1 MCGEPNAKDFAERII
16 LAHMRNEKH
25 TVQCTIDIKKVLH
38 SSGTNMFI
46 IERGESK
53 DRVAS
58 VALIYGE
65 DYRITTQSWEEPALC
80 FVVAVGSTVT
90 TKQSDLAPDGWQ
102 DRLKPTTR

>member
-1 MCGEPNAKDFAERII
+1 
-16 LAHMRNEKH
+16 
-25 TVQCTIDIKKVLH
+25 
-38 SSGTNMFI
+38 MFI

-53 DRVAS
+53 ARIAS
-58 VALIYGE
+58 VALIYGGL
-65 DYRITTQSWEEPALC
+65 QLKGWEEPALC